1 VLANAITAEDRL
13 HCFMN
18 VSDPVPRIAHRFG
31 YMHETACRRLSGFY
45 VPTADGDTEKL
56 SDDRRREETTRRAWR
71 FSHHS
76 MEKYAQ
82 WMRGICSETVFFP

>member
-1 VLANAITAEDRL
+1 
-13 HCFMN
+13 
-18 VSDPVPRIAHRFG
+18 
-31 YMHETACRRLSGFY
+31 

-76 MEKYAQ
+76 MEKYAL
-82 WMRGICSETVFFP
+82 WMRGICQCSETVFFP